1 MSDLDATLGA
11 GKVCWRQV
19 PTESNPADDI
29 TRGLHPDQLN
39 VNHPYYGGP
48 EFLLK
53 SAKLRPESEV
63 EAPQDEA
70 DKSERKLK
78 WAGVSQETEPMLEWR
93 KYSSLTKLRRVVAY
107 VRRFANN
114 TRVKDEARMTRQ
126 LTVLELRS
134 A

>member
-11 GKVCWRQV
+11 GKVCWRYV

-29 TRGLHPDQLN
+29 TRALHPDQLN

-53 SAKLRPESEV
+53 SAKLRPEREV

-78 WAGVSQETEPMLEWR
+78 WAGVSQETEPMLGWR

-114 TRVKDEARMTRQ
+114 TRVKDEACMTRQ
-126 LTVLELRS
+126 LTALELRS

>member
-11 GKVCWRQV
+11 GKVCWRYV
-19 PTESNPADDI
+19 PTESIPADDI

-63 EAPQDEA
+63 EAPQDKA

-78 WAGVSQETEPMLEWR
+78 
-93 KYSSLTKLRRVVAY
+93 
-107 VRRFANN
+107 
-114 TRVKDEARMTRQ
+114 
-126 LTVLELRS
+126 
-134 A
+134 